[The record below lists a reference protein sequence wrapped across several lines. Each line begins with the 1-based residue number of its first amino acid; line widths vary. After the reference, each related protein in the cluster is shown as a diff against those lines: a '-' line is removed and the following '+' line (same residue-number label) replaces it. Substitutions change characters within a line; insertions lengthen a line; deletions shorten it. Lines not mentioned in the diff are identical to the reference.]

1 MKRTIRVFSVILG
14 VLAAGT
20 FTAVADDDEK
30 KEKKERKGERAERG
44 ERDGEGRR
52 GRRGGPRQVP
62 KEILEKYDK
71 DKDGKLN
78 EEERKA
84 AMEARRAE
92 FLKKFDKDGDGKL
105 SDKEKEAA
113 RAEFQK
119 RRGGGD
125 RPRGERGGDR
135 PPRGE
140 GRPGGR
146 RGGKKEGKKE
156 S

>member
-30 KEKKERKGERAERG
+30 KEKKPRAEREG
-44 ERDGEGRR
+44 RGDRDGEGRR
-52 GRRGGPRQVP
+52 GRRGPRQVP

-71 DKDGKLN
+71 NKNGKLD
-78 EEERKA
+78 EDEMKA
-84 AMEARRAE
+84 AREARRAE
-92 FLKKFDKDGDGKL
+92 FIKKFDKDGDGKL
-105 SDKEKEAA
+105 SEDEQKAA

-119 RRGGGD
+119 RRGERGGGD

-135 PPRGE
+135 PKRGE

-146 RGGKKEGKKE
+146 HGGKKDKE
-156 S
+156 